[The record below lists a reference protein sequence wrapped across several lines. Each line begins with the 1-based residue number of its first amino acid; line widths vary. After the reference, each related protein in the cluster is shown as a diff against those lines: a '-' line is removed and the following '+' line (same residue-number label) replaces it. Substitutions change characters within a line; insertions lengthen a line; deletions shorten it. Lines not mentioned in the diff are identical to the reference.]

1 MSEPIRTQPP
11 AKERLPN
18 DQALSLVF
26 GVIAVVLAAYL
37 VIRTMSG

>member
-1 MSEPIRTQPP
+1 MSAPTSTQPP

-18 DQALSLVF
+18 DEVLIFVF

-37 VIRTMSG
+37 VIRSLAG

>member
-1 MSEPIRTQPP
+1 MSAPIRTQPP

-18 DQALSLVF
+18 DEVLSFVF

-37 VIRTMSG
+37 VIRCLSG